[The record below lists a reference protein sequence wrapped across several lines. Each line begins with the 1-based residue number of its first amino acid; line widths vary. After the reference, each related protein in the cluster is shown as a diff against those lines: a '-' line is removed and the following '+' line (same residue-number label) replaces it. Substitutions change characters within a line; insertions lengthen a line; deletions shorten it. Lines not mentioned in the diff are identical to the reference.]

1 MFNNIVLSVEN
12 SVKPFNKSRWRG
24 GGVVSQMLVVVCV
37 NFYKNIDNYFVR
49 VTSLGG
55 K

>member
-1 MFNNIVLSVEN
+1 MFNNIVVSVEN
-12 SVKPFNKSRWRG
+12 SVKPFNKSRW
-24 GGVVSQMLVVVCV
+24 GVVSQMLVVVCL